1 MAGIFTK
8 QNMIIADEI
17 LDNYKKD
24 LRDMVD
30 KDYNHPSVIMY
41 SAGNEV
47 SEISTEK
54 RNCPYKGAYR
64 QAS

>member
-1 MAGIFTK
+1 MADIFTK
-8 QNMIIADEI
+8 SKYDYADEI

-47 SEISTEK
+47 SETAQKK